1 LPKLIRIEDL
11 RVRSI
16 QVDFDSEGGIAGAS
30 VLVEEVRDDGET
42 ERMVR
47 ASVKLSKAQA
57 AALRQLAADLTAE
70 RRAAEGV

>member
-1 LPKLIRIEDL
+1 
-11 RVRSI
+11 
-16 QVDFDSEGGIAGAS
+16 
-30 VLVEEVRDDGET
+30 LVEEVRDDGET